1 MKLLRYF
8 LDIPYLD
15 SKNNI
20 FTWALSHNFELI
32 FDSKNPDIVISSNDL
47 DEKLL
52 EYKNSKI
59 IYYTGEPFLSWSG
72 GIDINVIDKVLTGFN
87 FNDSLFERVP
97 LILHYNY
104 EYFKN
109 GYINDYEFLLK
120 EKPNITNVPSKFCSF
135 VARANGYPS
144 CPREYFFNQLSNYKN
159 INSHGSYLNNSPLI
173 PMGDTSKYENSLF
186 KVNCISDYK
195 FNLCFENSHGCTKSP
210 IDHTYVNDSGWLS
223 EKIYESLLSN
233 TIPIYWGNKDIHKDL
248 NTKRFINYYDYN
260 DFDAMIE
267 KIIEIDNDDN
277 LFLDIVNESYVNNKS
292 ESIFKKEYI
301 VELMKKIT
309 YK

>member
-1 MKLLRYF
+1 MKKLRYF
-8 LDIPYLD
+8 FDIPYLD
-15 SKNNI
+15 SKNNL

-32 FDSKNPDIVISSNDL
+32 YDSKNPDIVISSNDL

-72 GIDINVIDKVLTGFN
+72 DINRNVIDKALTFFN
-87 FNDSLFERVP
+87 FNNPLFERVP
-97 LILHYNY
+97 LVLHYNY

-120 EKPNITNVPSKFCSF
+120 EKPNINSVPRKFCSF
-135 VARANGYPS
+135 VARANGYPL
-144 CPREYFFNQLSNYKN
+144 CPREYFFNKLSNYKN
-159 INSHGSYLNNSPLI
+159 INSHGPYLNNSPLI

-186 KVNCISDYK
+186 KVKCISNYK

-210 IDHTYVNDSGWLS
+210 IDHTYVSDSGLVS
-223 EKIYESLLSN
+223 EKIYESLLSS
-233 TIPIYWGNKDIHKDL
+233 TIPIYWGNKDIHNDL
-248 NTKRFINYYDYN
+248 NTKRFINYYDYG
-260 DFDAMIE
+260 DFNSVIE

-309 YK
+309 I

>member
-1 MKLLRYF
+1 MKKLRYF
-8 LDIPYLD
+8 FDIPYLD
-15 SKNNI
+15 SKNNL

-72 GIDINVIDKVLTGFN
+72 NINRNIINKALTFFN
-87 FNDSLFERVP
+87 FNDPLFERVP

-120 EKPNITNVPSKFCSF
+120 EKPNITSVPSKFCSF
-135 VARANGYPS
+135 VARSNGYPS
-144 CPREYFFNQLSNYKN
+144 CPREYFFNKLSKYKN
-159 INSHGSYLNNSPLI
+159 VNSHGPYLNNSPLI
-173 PMGDTSKYENSLF
+173 PMGDVSKYENSLF
-186 KVNCISDYK
+186 KVKCISNYK

-210 IDHTYVNDSGWLS
+210 IDHTYLSDSGLLS
-223 EKIYESLLSN
+223 EKIYEALLSG
-233 TIPIYWGNKDIHKDL
+233 TIPIYWGNKDIHNDL
-248 NTKRFINYYDYN
+248 NTKRIINYYDYN
-260 DFDAMIE
+260 DFDSMIE
-267 KIIEIDNDDN
+267 KIIEIDNNDD
-277 LFLDIVNESYVNNKS
+277 LFLDIVNESYVDNKS

-301 VELMKKIT
+301 VEFMKKIVH
-309 YK
+309 K